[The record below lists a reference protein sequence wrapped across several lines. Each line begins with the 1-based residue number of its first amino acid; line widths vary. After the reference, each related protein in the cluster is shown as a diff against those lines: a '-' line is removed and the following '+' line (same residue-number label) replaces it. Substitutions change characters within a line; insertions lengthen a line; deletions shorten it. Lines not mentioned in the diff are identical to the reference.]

1 MGWTKLFFT
10 SSIGRKFLVA
20 ITGLF
25 LVLFL
30 LEHLTGNLL
39 LLLPDG
45 GDTYNIYA
53 HFLVTFP
60 ALRPLEV
67 ILFAGFIFHI
77 IYALYVAIR
86 NRQARPVRYAKTNA
100 GVSSSWVSRNMVP
113 LGIILLVFLVIH
125 LAGFFASARIT
136 GDVEYVTIN
145 GTRMH
150 DMYSLVKEKFQI
162 WWYVAIYLVGFIA
175 LGLHLWHGFQSSFR
189 TIGLRHPKYLPV
201 VKGLGIFF
209 AIAFPVGFA
218 VIPLYFYINS
228 IL

>member
-39 LLLPDG
+39 LLLPDN
-45 GDTYNIYA
+45 GDLYNQYA
-53 HFLVTFP
+53 HFLATFP

-67 ILFAGFIFHI
+67 VLFLGFIFHI
-77 IYALYVAIR
+77 VYATVVTIR
-86 NRQARPVRYAKTNA
+86 NRQARPVGYAMTKGSAN
-100 GVSSSWVSRNMVP
+100 SSWVSRNMAP
-113 LGIILLVFLVIH
+113 LGLILLIFLVVH
-125 LAGFFASARIT
+125 LAGFFAKARIT
-136 GDVEYVTIN
+136 GDVSYVTIN
-145 GTRMH
+145 GTEMH
-150 DMYSLVKEKFQI
+150 DMYSLVKAKFEI
-162 WWYVAIYLVGFIA
+162 WWYVAIYLIGFVA

-189 TIGLRHPKYLPV
+189 TVGLRHPKYLPV
-201 VKGLGIFF
+201 VKGIGVFF
-209 AIAFPVGFA
+209 ALAFPVGFA
-218 VIPLYFYINS
+218 IIPLYFYINS

>member
-20 ITGLF
+20 VTGLF

-53 HFLVTFP
+53 HFLATFP
-60 ALRPLEV
+60 ALRPLEIV
-67 ILFAGFIFHI
+67 LFLGFIFHI
-77 IYALYVAIR
+77 AYATIVTIS
-86 NRQARPVRYAKTNA
+86 NRQARPVGYAMSKANA
-100 GVSSSWVSRNMVP
+100 NSSWVSRNMGA
-113 LGIILLVFLVIH
+113 LGLLLFIFLVIH
-125 LAGFFASARIT
+125 LAGFFAKARIT
-136 GDVEYVTIN
+136 GDVTYVSIN
-145 GTRMH
+145 GTDMH
-150 DMYSLVKEKFQI
+150 DMYSLVKAKFEI
-162 WWYVAIYLVGFIA
+162 WWYVAIYLVGFIV

-189 TIGLRHPKYLPV
+189 TVGLRHPKYLPV
-201 VKGLGIFF
+201 VKGLGIFL
-209 AIAFPVGFA
+209 AVAFPVGFA
-218 VIPLYFYINS
+218 IIPLYFYINS

>member
-1 MGWTKLFFT
+1 MGWTKQFFS

-30 LEHLTGNLL
+30 VEHLTGNLL

-45 GDTYNIYA
+45 GKTYNIYS
-53 HFLVTFP
+53 HFLSTFP

-77 IYALYVAIR
+77 AYAIIVTIK
-86 NRQARPVRYAKTNA
+86 NRKARPIGYAVSRANA
-100 GVSSSWVSRNMVP
+100 NSTWISRNMAP
-113 LGIILLVFLVIH
+113 LGILLLVFLVIH
-125 LAGFFASARIT
+125 LSGFFAKARIT
-136 GDVEYVTIN
+136 HDVASVTIN
-145 GTRMH
+145 GTEMH
-150 DMYSLVKEKFQI
+150 DMYNLVKAKFEI
-162 WWYVAIYLVGFIA
+162 WWYVAIYLIGFIV

-189 TIGLRHPKYLPV
+189 TLGLRHPKYLPV
-201 VKGLGIFF
+201 IKGLGILIAILFPLGF
-209 AIAFPVGFA
+209 AI
-218 VIPLYFYINS
+218 IPLYFYINS

>member
-20 ITGLF
+20 VTGLF

-53 HFLVTFP
+53 HFLATFP
-60 ALRPLEV
+60 ALRPLEIV
-67 ILFAGFIFHI
+67 LFLGFIFHI
-77 IYALYVAIR
+77 AYATIVTIN
-86 NRQARPVRYAKTNA
+86 NRKARPIGYAVSNA
-100 GVSSSWVSRNMVP
+100 GANSSWISRNMAP
-113 LGIILLVFLVIH
+113 LGLLLLVFLVIH
-125 LAGFFASARIT
+125 LAGFFAKARIT
-136 GDVEYVTIN
+136 GDVSYVTIN
-145 GTRMH
+145 GTDMH
-150 DMYSLVKEKFQI
+150 DMYSLVKAKFEI
-162 WWYVAIYLVGFIA
+162 WWYVAIYLIGFIV
-175 LGLHLWHGFQSSFR
+175 LGLHLWHGFQSGFR
-189 TIGLRHPKYLPV
+189 TVGLRHPKYLPV
-201 VKGLGIFF
+201 VKVVGTFL
-209 AIAFPVGFA
+209 AVAFPVGFA

>member
-20 ITGLF
+20 VTGLF

-45 GDTYNIYA
+45 GETYNIYA
-53 HFLVTFP
+53 HFLATFP

-67 ILFAGFIFHI
+67 VLFLGFIFHI
-77 IYALYVAIR
+77 AYATIVTIS
-86 NRQARPVRYAKTNA
+86 NRKARPVGYA
-100 GVSSSWVSRNMVP
+100 VSKASANSSWVSRNMGA
-113 LGIILLVFLVIH
+113 LGLLLFIFLVIH
-125 LAGFFASARIT
+125 LAGFFAKARIT
-136 GDVEYVTIN
+136 GDVSYVTIN
-145 GTRMH
+145 GTDMH
-150 DMYSLVKEKFQI
+150 DMYSLVKAKFEI
-162 WWYVAIYLVGFIA
+162 WWYVAIYLGGFIV

-189 TIGLRHPKYLPV
+189 TVGLRHPKYLPV
-201 VKGLGIFF
+201 VKVLGIFL
-209 AIAFPVGFA
+209 ALAFPVGFA
-218 VIPLYFYINS
+218 IIPLYFYINS